1 MDCQKCGRKPATVFM
16 TTVVGEN
23 LKRTD
28 LCADCARES
37 GALHP
42 SGFLSPDALAT
53 VGEPSPPKGG
63 EKCPACGYPLDTLS
77 KTGRLGCAACYE
89 KFSAHLASA
98 LQESQKSLVHVGKRP
113 ERKNARREELEKEL
127 QQLIR
132 SEQYEEA
139 GKIRDRMAK
148 LKSSARKGKT
158 E

>member
-16 TTVVGEN
+16 TTVVGED

-37 GALHP
+37 GTLHP
-42 SGFLSPDALAT
+42 SGFLSPDSLGMGGESALAT
-53 VGEPSPPKGG
+53 GE

-77 KTGRLGCAACYE
+77 KTGRLGCAVCYE
-89 KFSAHLASA
+89 KFFAHLTTA
-98 LQESQKSLVHVGKRP
+98 LQESQKALVHVGKRP
-113 ERKNARREELEKEL
+113 VRKNARREELEVEL
-127 QQLIR
+127 KQLVR

-139 GKIRDRMAK
+139 GKVRDRIAK
-148 LKSSARKGKT
+148 LKPPTRKGKV